1 MQQSISKRQMAL
13 YSLSVF
19 AITLSIVRVIYTQ
32 NLSYLFMI
40 WNLFLAWIP
49 YWLSNSKFRETK
61 SINLISLL
69 FIGTWLLFLPNAP
82 YLLTDLV
89 HFKAM
94 SKTKWLD
101 LIVLSSYALCGVLL
115 FYLSLKQFKSC
126 FLQNKSKTTQQLIN
140 LLILLLSA
148 YGIYLGRELRF
159 NSWDVISNPIGL
171 INSVFSSVFN
181 VNKILHT
188 GALTFIFAVF
198 LYISVIVFDYLLH
211 PTNEKEN

>member
-1 MQQSISKRQMAL
+1 MAL
-13 YSLSVF
+13 YSLSIF
-19 AITLSIVRVIYTQ
+19 AITLSVTRVIYTQ

-49 YWLSNSKFRETK
+49 YWISNSKFKVAKNNNIR
-61 SINLISLL
+61 IVL
-69 FIGTWLLFLPNAP
+69 FIGIWLLFLPNAP
-82 YLLTDLV
+82 YLITDII
-89 HFKAM
+89 HFKAT

-101 LIVLSSYALCGVLL
+101 LIVLCSYTLCGMLL
-115 FYLSLKQFKSC
+115 FYLSLKQFTNC
-126 FLQNKSKTTQQLIN
+126 FLLKKSKIIQHLTSLT
-140 LLILLLSA
+140 ILLLSA

-159 NSWDVISNPIGL
+159 NSWDIISNPIEL

-188 GALTFIFAVF
+188 GALTFIFALF
-198 LYISVIVFDYLLH
+198 LYVSVLVFDYLLH